1 MTSVPFLDLK
11 ALTELIRPELDNAY
25 ARVMDS
31 GWFIHGPECGA
42 FETEFS
48 QYVGT
53 RFSIGV
59 GNGLDALRLILL
71 GYGIGAGDEV
81 LVPSQTFIATWL
93 AVSETGARPV
103 PIDVDARTC
112 NMDPSGIEAAVTA
125 NTKAIIPVHLYG
137 QPADMDSI
145 LEIAV
150 RHGLKVIEDAAQAHG
165 ARYKNRP
172 CGSLGHAAAFSFYPG
187 KNLGALGDG
196 GAAVTNDE
204 DLALKIRTI
213 ANYGS
218 TEKYRHDMQGCNSR
232 LDELQAAFLR
242 IKLQHLDEW
251 TQKRIDIANIY
262 NSLLPEEC
270 TPFVP
275 QWAEP
280 SWHLYVIQSAARNE
294 LQQRLK
300 EHGIQ
305 TLIHYPI
312 PPADQKAYQGQVPSL
327 ECARNWASQCLSLP
341 IGPHLDANQAEFAA
355 KIIRSIYRRKGS
367 ERGQP
372 MNFRICCFSF
382 AHFPFVPS

>member
-1 MTSVPFLDLK
+1 MNVPFLDLK

-31 GWFIHGPECGA
+31 GWFIHGTECSA

-196 GAAVTNDE
+196 GAVTTNDSA
-204 DLALKIRTI
+204 LAKKVRMLS
-213 ANYGS
+213 NYGS
-218 TEKYRHDMQGCNSR
+218 REKYDHEVKGCNSR

-242 IKLQHLDEW
+242 VKLIYLDQWRTVRE
-251 TQKRIDIANIY
+251 QIAAQY
-262 NSLLPEEC
+262 TDSLPMELV
-270 TPFVP
+270 PFVP
-275 QWAEP
+275 NWASP
-280 SWHLYVIQSAARNE
+280 SWHLYVIRSRQRND
-294 LQQRLK
+294 LQKMLRAN
-300 EHGIQ
+300 GIQ
-305 TLIHYPI
+305 TLIHYPKT
-312 PPADQKAYQGQVPSL
+312 PAEQNAYKEEVSLLPVGQQ
-327 ECARNWASQCLSLP
+327 AASTCLSLP
-341 IGPHLDANQAEFAA
+341 IGPHLTEEQISYICKA
-355 KIIRSIYRRKGS
+355 IISFLDKKS
-367 ERGQP
+367 
-372 MNFRICCFSF
+372 RIN
-382 AHFPFVPS
+382 